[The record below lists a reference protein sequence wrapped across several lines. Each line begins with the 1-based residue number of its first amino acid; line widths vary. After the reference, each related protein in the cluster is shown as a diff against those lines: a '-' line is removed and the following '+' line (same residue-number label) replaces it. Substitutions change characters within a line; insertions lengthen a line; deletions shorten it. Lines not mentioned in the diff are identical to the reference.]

1 MSETCGHL
9 DQINADVVPD
19 SEIGCSDCLA
29 IGSRWMHLRE
39 CMSCGHVACCDQS
52 PNQHATKHFLASTH
66 PVMRSIEPGES
77 WWWCY
82 VDELAFSFGSPG

>member
-1 MSETCGHL
+1 MTQACSHL
-9 DQINADVVPD
+9 DQIDPGVKRD

-29 IGSRWMHLRE
+29 IGGQWVHLRE
-39 CMSCGHVACCDQS
+39 CMSCGHVAGCDSS
-52 PNQHATKHFLASTH
+52 PNQHATKHFRASAH

-82 VDELAFSFGSPG
+82 VDEVTFSFGDS